1 MIVIIVILLIV
12 VIIIVSVENIKE
24 FNKKPL
30 ICVFS
35 KLFL

>member
-1 MIVIIVILLIV
+1 MIVIIIVIIV

-35 KLFL
+35 KLYL